1 MSLLRVGVLGSGN
14 FGGQVASVAANEGFP
29 AIALNA
35 SARDLDLLHKDVIP
49 FQIGDGKGT
58 GKNRDYAEE
67 FLTDHISVI
76 EDEEFV
82 KFITSNDVIVIAGS
96 AGGGFGSNTV
106 PILAQ
111 TLTEEYPDTL
121 FIVLTTFPKQ
131 SETYTAQNY
140 TENFMR
146 SLITA
151 DEDGNSVPY
160 VPYIIYDN
168 EKCKN
173 MTPEKMSE
181 KILSTVIEDLC
192 VMRGDYVLQTNTG
205 GIDERDLLTALSVP
219 GRLIVSKLV
228 GVDESSLVDD
238 SIVSTIR
245 EDITNSVNAGMVD
258 DKLISASALMYNLN
272 NDLLRYA
279 SNIEEDIQTEFGQH
293 ITDYRN
299 EAITEEHEPFIVTI
313 LAGLTEPTVR
323 IDKVIARRQSIETAV
338 INRKA
343 AATKLNQVSAGT
355 LGLTPKKFGGTTT
368 KKTSQTDLGNK
379 YKKPEKTEQ
388 ADQNK

>member
-1 MSLLRVGVLGSGN
+1 MSLLKVGVLGSGN
-14 FGGQVASVAANEGFP
+14 FGGQVASVAAEANFP
-29 AIALNA
+29 AVALNA

-58 GKNRDYAEE
+58 GKNRDYAQE
-67 FLTDHISVI
+67 FLENHIGVI
-76 EDEEFV
+76 EDNEFV
-82 KFITSNDVIVIAGS
+82 NFITSNDVIVIAGS

-106 PILAQ
+106 PALAER
-111 TLTEEYPDTL
+111 LTSDYPDTL

-146 SLITA
+146 ALIRA
-151 DEDGNSVPY
+151 DENGASIPY

-181 KILSTVIEDLC
+181 KILSTVVEDLC

-219 GRLIVSKLV
+219 GRLIISKLMCI
-228 GVDESSLVDD
+228 DESSLVDD

-272 NDLLRYA
+272 DDLLRYA
-279 SNIEEDIQTEFGQH
+279 ANIEEDIQTEFGQH

-299 EAITEEHEPFIVTI
+299 EAISDEFDTFIVTI
-313 LAGLTEPTVR
+313 LSGLTEPTVR
-323 IDKVIARRQSIETAV
+323 IDKVIARRQSIESTIV
-338 INRKA
+338 TRKS
-343 AATKLNQVSAGT
+343 AATKLNQVQAGT
-355 LGLTPKKFGGTTT
+355 LGLTPKKFGSGGIN
-368 KKTSQTDLGNK
+368 KSVKTGINK
-379 YKKPEKTEQ
+379 PVEKLQ
-388 ADQNK
+388 DK